1 MHDQWVFSVSTIHN
15 DALLYNSMALV
26 STSDQ

>member
-1 MHDQWVFSVSTIHN
+1 MRDQWGFSVSTIHN
-15 DALLYNSMALV
+15 DAHLYNSTALV